1 MTGTAAPAEEKPGS
15 KHRVLVCRGW
25 SHEASIAGTDTGR
38 AGPVFSPFSPKS
50 HLHGAPRGCGGT
62 GAALW
67 AKSPGGKEKGKGTHS
82 HEREVRRKEEGSRKM
97 MWLGGNAV
105 IWSFQIT
112 SAFYIVI

>member
-1 MTGTAAPAEEKPGS
+1 M
-15 KHRVLVCRGW
+15 CW
-25 SHEASIAGTDTGR
+25 CAG
-38 AGPVFSPFSPKS
+38 AGPTKPASLALTRDVQGLFSAPLAPKAIFMG
-50 HLHGAPRGCGGT
+50 HHGAAGGRGLPSGQSDQAGRKR
-62 GAALW
+62 GR
-67 AKSPGGKEKGKGTHS
+67 GHS